1 MPSVEAIMLLLV
13 GIAFIA
19 IGLYISSKKNKKSTD
34 KRLEEI
40 YRDYNKQ
47 MDRFRK

>member
-1 MPSVEAIMLLLV
+1 MPSVEAIMLLIV
-13 GIAFIA
+13 GVAFIA
-19 IGLYISSKKNKKSTD
+19 IGLYMSYKKSRKSTD